1 MSKLNALI
9 IDLDYYTIPEY
20 RELKSFQIIELLK
33 MDIYYLEPSFYIDSG
48 RGLYLIWLLEDTYA
62 TQKSKKFW
70 KQIEKTLIQIFSE
83 FGADKKVSDVA
94 RVLRLVGSKNSKTGE
109 IVKIIQPKSD
119 YNRDKFDIRRYE
131 LHEMA
136 DFVWGIR
143 DIYEK
148 NKKVKKGKQIK
159 KVIQLKN
166 TYTLNYSRCRD
177 LEKLVELRIN
187 KKEEGWRENLLF
199 LYRLNLL
206 YCGLEAKTALDMT
219 LSLNK
224 KFGIPLEMEEVINA
238 TENAEGIASV
248 YHRLK
253 ENYKDTYNTNLNQ
266 YLYNGGAYI
275 YSNKT
280 IIEEL
285 KISEEEQAHLLTIID
300 ANEKKNRRYKRN
312 KIYYEENKNFILKKE
327 KVTYN
332 ENLKIK
338 GKLTREEKN
347 EIKRAEIKDLLS
359 KGLTQ
364 REIAKEINMSL
375 GSVNKHIKKI
385 IKD

>member
-33 MDIYYLEPSFYIDSG
+33 MDIYYFEPSFYIDSG

-375 GSVNKHIKKI
+375 GSVNKHIKENN
-385 IKD
+385 

>member
-364 REIAKEINMSL
+364 REIAKEINMIL
-375 GSVNKHIKKI
+375 VGFNKHLKKI
-385 IKD
+385 ITD

>member
-1 MSKLNALI
+1 M
-9 IDLDYYTIPEY
+9 
-20 RELKSFQIIELLK
+20 
-33 MDIYYLEPSFYIDSG
+33 
-48 RGLYLIWLLEDTYA
+48 
-62 TQKSKKFW
+62 
-70 KQIEKTLIQIFSE
+70 
-83 FGADKKVSDVA
+83 
-94 RVLRLVGSKNSKTGE
+94 
-109 IVKIIQPKSD
+109 
-119 YNRDKFDIRRYE
+119 
-131 LHEMA
+131 
-136 DFVWGIR
+136 
-143 DIYEK
+143 
-148 NKKVKKGKQIK
+148 
-159 KVIQLKN
+159 
-166 TYTLNYSRCRD
+166 NYSRCRD

>member
-224 KFGIPLEMEEVINA
+224 KFGIPLEMEEIINA